1 MQTTW
6 IIAAN
11 AGRARFFSESDPAE
25 PLQEIKDMVNDAVRL
40 RTSDIN
46 TDGVGPTSATSTSH
60 NIGSMQSAGFAHNAN
75 AGAPN
80 KQYQP
85 AQTPQQHETEKFA
98 KDISHY
104 LLQSH
109 QEGRYKQ
116 LVLAASPEFLGA
128 LRSNLDP
135 QVKGLIKLEVN
146 KDYTH
151 SSAQQLREQV
161 REKMHAQQEK
171 PAE

>member
-11 AGRARFFSESDPAE
+11 AGRARFFSESDPAA
-25 PLQEIKDMVNDAVRL
+25 PLQEIEDMVNDAARL

-46 TDGVGPTSATSTSH
+46 TDREGVTSAGGSSH
-60 NIGSMQSAGFAHNAN
+60 NIGTQGIATSHNGK

-85 AQTPQQHETEKFA
+85 AQTPEQHEAEKFA

-104 LLQSH
+104 LMQAH
-109 QEGRYKQ
+109 QDGRFKQ
-116 LVLAASPEFLGA
+116 IILAASPEFLGT
-128 LRSNLDP
+128 LRLNLDP
-135 QVKGLIKLEVN
+135 HIKAAIKLEVN

-151 SSAQQLREQV
+151 SNGQQLREQL
-161 REKMHAQQEK
+161 HAQQAK
-171 PAE
+171 AE

>member
-11 AGRARFFSESDPAE
+11 AGRARFFSESDPAA
-25 PLQEIKDMVNDAVRL
+25 PLQEIEDMVNDAARL

-46 TDGVGPTSATSTSH
+46 TDREGVTSAGGSSH
-60 NIGSMQSAGFAHNAN
+60 NIGTQGAATSHNGK

-85 AQTPQQHETEKFA
+85 AQTPEQHEAEKFA

-104 LLQSH
+104 LMQA
-109 QEGRYKQ
+109 QQDGRFKQ
-116 LVLAASPEFLGA
+116 IILAASPEFLGT
-128 LRSNLDP
+128 LRLNLDP
-135 QVKGLIKLEVN
+135 HIKAAIKLEVN

-151 SSAQQLREQV
+151 SNGQQLREQL
-161 REKMHAQQEK
+161 HAQQAK
-171 PAE
+171 AE